1 MNLKELGTILINEP
15 KYRLSQINQAIFYD
29 LIEDWNNLT
38 VLPKNLREI
47 LSEKCDLKIKANIHI
62 DKKDR
67 TEKALLTLS
76 DGEKVEC
83 VLIKH
88 KDGRN
93 TICVSSQVGCP
104 LACPFCAT
112 GAQGFKRNLSY
123 QEIIEQ
129 VLLFA
134 RLLKKESGK
143 ISNIVFMGMGEPFL
157 NFDNVIAA
165 IKILNDKKYFNIGA
179 RHISIST
186 IGLIDGIKK
195 ITNEP
200 LQLNLAISLHAPND
214 RLRNKLIKI
223 NRENP
228 LSDLIQSVGSYV
240 KKTNR
245 KVMFEYIM
253 LKDINDSEKE
263 AEDLAKLL
271 LSLDKR
277 LFFVNLISYNET
289 NKFEPSNKQTIDKFC
304 RKLSFYGIKTT
315 RRHKFGEDIWAA
327 CGQLA
332 ANDKI

>member
-1 MNLKELGTILINEP
+1 M
-15 KYRLSQINQAIFYD
+15 
-29 LIEDWNNLT
+29 
-38 VLPKNLREI
+38 
-47 LSEKCDLKIKANIHI
+47 
-62 DKKDR
+62 
-67 TEKALLTLS
+67 
-76 DGEKVEC
+76 
-83 VLIKH
+83 
-88 KDGRN
+88 
-93 TICVSSQVGCP
+93 
-104 LACPFCAT
+104 
-112 GAQGFKRNLSY
+112 
-123 QEIIEQ
+123 
-129 VLLFA
+129 
-134 RLLKKESGK
+134 
-143 ISNIVFMGMGEPFL
+143 
-157 NFDNVIAA
+157 
-165 IKILNDKKYFNIGA
+165 
-179 RHISIST
+179 
-186 IGLIDGIKK
+186 
-195 ITNEP
+195 
-200 LQLNLAISLHAPND
+200 NLAISLHAPND